1 MPKIQI
7 LIRITRTSSYLPMS
21 EHLEESAE
29 TAACVNAHLCLVA
42 KMMQMQIMTTQHTKA
57 SMQKQ
62 QRLDWDL
69 AMLWSA
75 RVQQV
80 EWDARAAHWL
90 LSVGAERRRAT
101 EWLRTH
107 LNRNEMV
114 FNIINLLERVQVT
127 VQWSQ
132 CEHEKRTRNDIRRN
146 SWNKS
151 GEKWVTVTFMKPLAP
166 CCYKTASTEIWF

>member
-1 MPKIQI
+1 MLQLLACTLTLLTCTAAVLCWTESQCSVDVIFSMPIKIQI
-7 LIRITRTSSYLPMS
+7 VIRITRTSSYLPIS

-42 KMMQMQIMTTQHTKA
+42 KMMQMQIITTQHTKA

-80 EWDARAAHWL
+80 EWDARAVHWL
-90 LSVGAERRRAT
+90 FECRGGEEARDWVALGTKQKRDGCLTSYT
-101 EWLRTH
+101 YLR
-107 LNRNEMV
+107 E
-114 FNIINLLERVQVT
+114 
-127 VQWSQ
+127 
-132 CEHEKRTRNDIRRN
+132 
-146 SWNKS
+146 
-151 GEKWVTVTFMKPLAP
+151 
-166 CCYKTASTEIWF
+166 YK